1 VSWHLQEISRKK
13 PVLKNRVPQHIED
26 AIVALAIEQP
36 ASSQLRIADELRNEI
51 EPPYYQTSMHLHG
64 GASGGPV
71 FNGGGRVFGIASSSY
86 EGAVDLAF
94 VTPVIGVL
102 AIESR
107 ENGHRRR
114 SGSAACHCIRTCQ
127 TGPYLYRSPLSNIA
141 AEPAIGFSMLDT
153 LHGRR
158 KRRFGSQ
165 AILLFRSAAAV

>member
-1 VSWHLQEISRKK
+1 MALAFFVVFDGVRIAKRGELGVQSTSTEEPCAAAYRGCQ
-13 PVLKNRVPQHIED
+13 
-26 AIVALAIEQP
+26 VALAIEQP

-102 AIESR
+102 EIEFR

-114 SGSAACHCIRTCQ
+114 SGPRRVTVSELAKLGHI
-127 TGPYLYRSPLSNIA
+127 S
-141 AEPAIGFSMLDT
+141 IGA
-153 LHGRR
+153 H
-158 KRRFGSQ
+158 
-165 AILLFRSAAAV
+165 